1 MPPLPSVERRAAR
14 ELQAECRQMLAELP
28 TTSQED
34 QHFLESNSQTRTS
47 EAAIK
52 YRLHRKLFIE
62 KVVQALEIYQDRL
75 LF

>member
-1 MPPLPSVERRAAR
+1 
-14 ELQAECRQMLAELP
+14 MLSEFP
-28 TTSQED
+28 TTSKQD
-34 QHFLESNSQTRTS
+34 QKTLDSNPEASRTL

-62 KVVQALEIYQDRL
+62 KVMQALDIYQEII